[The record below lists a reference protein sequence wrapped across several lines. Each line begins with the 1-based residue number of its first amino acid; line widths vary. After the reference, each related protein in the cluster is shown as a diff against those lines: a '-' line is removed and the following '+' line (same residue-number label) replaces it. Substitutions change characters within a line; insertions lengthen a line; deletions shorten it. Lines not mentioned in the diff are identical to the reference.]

1 MPNLARHLEA
11 GVMSLYW
18 YFHSKD
24 ELLAAMAEHAIHE
37 VYGRLSPP
45 GDGPWDQEILRLVAE
60 FAQEAR
66 THPIFAQLCGWR
78 PHLLASRPGVLR
90 VLASRFDQELA
101 LLQNGLGLTAGQA
114 AELHNILHGPTVG
127 FVLMQLGAAG
137 MADEPS
143 AAEALEAAVE
153 RLDPAEYPILR
164 SLTDV
169 EAVVALR
176 DETLDDMLHL
186 LVAGMKAEYAGAGKP
201 GPKGPRQ
208 SPAGPARS
216 TRRTS

>member
-1 MPNLARHLEA
+1 MPNLARHLGA

-45 GDGPWDQEILRLVAE
+45 GDRPWDEEILRLVTE
-60 FAQEAR
+60 FAEEAR
-66 THPIFAQLCGWR
+66 SHPIFAQLCGWR

-90 VLASRFDQELA
+90 VLASRFDQELQ
-101 LLQNGLGLTAGQA
+101 LLQSGLGLSAGQA

-127 FVLMQLGAAG
+127 FVLMQLGADG

-143 AAEALEAAVE
+143 PAEALEAAVE
-153 RLDPAEYPILR
+153 RLDPAEYPTLR
-164 SLTDV
+164 ALTDL
-169 EAVVALR
+169 EAVLALR

-186 LVAGMKAEYAGAGKP
+186 LVAGMKAEYAGPAGAAAKRARRP
-201 GPKGPRQ
+201 AARPAPKGRQ
-208 SPAGPARS
+208 TG
-216 TRRTS
+216 